1 MAARILVKVQVQFNG
16 TDFNDISAYARRVTI
31 KYGRERLIED
41 AFQAGSCTIELDNT
55 GNEFTPGH
63 SDSSYGNSQLIN
75 REVRISSEVVGGTD
89 SYATYLWRGF
99 ITDAN
104 YSAGHGTSTVYLT
117 SVDGFDR
124 LASASIYNQNFSE
137 EYTGLR
143 VANVLD
149 LASVDYPDEASPLDR
164 DIDYGSIKASAATGV
179 TANALDYIQQL
190 ARTENGRFLINQ
202 AGTPSATNF
211 GGVASYYAVNASTV
225 DHGVTISDAVTLATG
240 QTEAAHLGLEWG
252 SELLFNSYEFTPAS
266 GAVQTGSNAASI
278 TKYGQ
283 RVIKRT
289 LLSDTSDADEAGIY
303 FIGLFDEPALRV
315 SQVIVSIDSATT
327 LTAERLLHIGV
338 MSSMDLSYLPP
349 GSSVTLNSAL
359 VVEGVALDIGV
370 RDMANGSAR
379 ITATYSTSSADR
391 TGYWILGDAV
401 QSTLPTTLA
410 PSWLDTTSWRLD
422 DPDRGV
428 LPTELASTS

>member
-1 MAARILVKVQVQFNG
+1 MAARILVKVEVKFDG
-16 TDFNDISAYARRVTI
+16 TNFNDISAYARRVTI

-89 SYATYLWRGF
+89 SYATYLWRGTL
-99 ITDAN
+99 TDAN
-104 YSAGHGTSTVYLT
+104 YSAGFGTSTVFLT

-137 EYTGLR
+137 EYTGIR

-149 LASVDYPDEASPLDR
+149 LASVDYPDESSPLDR
-164 DIDYGSIKASAATGV
+164 DIDYGSIKASAVTGL
-179 TANALDYIQQL
+179 TINALDYIQQL
-190 ARTENGRFLINQ
+190 ARTENGRFLMNQ

-211 GGVASYYAVNASTV
+211 GNVASYYAVNASTV

-240 QTEAAHLGLEWG
+240 QAEAAHLGLEWG
-252 SELLFNSYEFTPAS
+252 SELLFNSYEMTPAS

-315 SQVIVSIDSATT
+315 SQVVVSIDSATT
-327 LTAERLLHIGV
+327 VTAERLLHLQV
-338 MSSMDLSYLPP
+338 MSGLDLSYLPP

-359 VVEGVALDIGV
+359 GVEGVALDIGV

-401 QSTLPTTLA
+401 QSTLPTPLA

>member
-1 MAARILVKVQVQFNG
+1 MAARILVKVQVKFDG
-16 TDFNDISAYARRVTI
+16 TNFNDISAYTRRVSI

-41 AFQAGSCTIELDNT
+41 SFQAGSCTIELDNT
-55 GNEFTPGH
+55 GGEFTPGH
-63 SDSSYGNSQLIN
+63 TGASYGDSQLIN
-75 REVRISSEVVGGTD
+75 REVRISSEVVGGSD

-104 YSAGHGTSTVYLT
+104 YVAQQSTSTVYLT
-117 SVDGFDR
+117 SVDGFSR
-124 LASASIYNQNFSE
+124 LAGASIYNQTFSE

-149 LASVDYPDEASPLDR
+149 LASVDYPDESSPLDR
-164 DIDYGSIKASAATGV
+164 DIDYGSIKASAASGV
-179 TANALDYIQQL
+179 TATALDYIQQL
-190 ARTENGRFLINQ
+190 ARTENGRFVINQ

-211 GGVASYYAVNASTV
+211 GGIASYYAVNASTV

-240 QTEAAHLGLEWG
+240 SVEAQSLGLEWG
-252 SELLFNSYEFTPAS
+252 SELLYNSYEFTPKS
-266 GAVQTGSNAASI
+266 GAVQTGTRAASI
-278 TKYGQ
+278 AKYGE

-315 SQVIVSIDSATT
+315 SQVVVSIDSAAT
-327 LTAERLLHIGV
+327 LSAEKLLHLQV
-338 MSSMDLSYLPP
+338 MSGMDLSYLPP
-349 GSSVTLNSAL
+349 GSSVTLTSAL
-359 VVEGVALDIGV
+359 VVEGVALDINV

-379 ITATYSTSSADR
+379 VTATYSTSSADR

>member
-1 MAARILVKVQVQFNG
+1 MAARILVKVQVKFDG
-16 TDFNDISAYARRVTI
+16 TNFNDISAYTRRVSI

-41 AFQAGSCTIELDNT
+41 AFQAGACTIELDNT
-55 GNEFTPGH
+55 GGEFTPGH
-63 SDSSYGNSQLIN
+63 TGASYGDSQLIN
-75 REVRISSEVVGGTD
+75 REVRISSEVVGGSD

-104 YSAGHGTSTVYLT
+104 YVAEQSTSTVYLT
-117 SVDGFDR
+117 SVDGFSR
-124 LASASIYNQNFSE
+124 LASASIYNQTFSE
-137 EYTGLR
+137 EYTGIR

-149 LASVDYPDEASPLDR
+149 LASVDYPDESGDR
-164 DIDYGSIKASAATGV
+164 DIDYGSIKASAASGV
-179 TANALDYIQQL
+179 TATALDYIQQL
-190 ARTENGRFLINQ
+190 ARTENGRFVMNQ

-211 GGVASYYAVNASTV
+211 GNVASYYAVNASTV

-240 QTEAAHLGLEWG
+240 SVEAQSLGLEWG
-252 SELLFNSYEFTPAS
+252 SELLYNSYEFTPKS

-278 TKYGQ
+278 AKYGE

-289 LLSDTSDADEAGIY
+289 LLSDTGDSNEAGLY

-315 SQVIVSIDSATT
+315 SQVVVSIDSATT
-327 LTAERLLHIGV
+327 ASAEKLLHLGV
-338 MSSMDLSYLPP
+338 MSALDLSYLPP

-370 RDMANGSAR
+370 RSMTNGSAR

-410 PSWLDTTSWRLD
+410 PSWLDTTSWRLG
-422 DPDRGV
+422 DPDRGL

>member
-1 MAARILVKVQVQFNG
+1 MAARILVKVQVKFDG
-16 TDFNDISAYARRVTI
+16 TNFNDISAYTRRVSI

-41 AFQAGSCTIELDNT
+41 SFQAGSCTIELDNT

-104 YSAGHGTSTVYLT
+104 YSAGFGTSTVYLT

-137 EYTGLR
+137 EYTGIR

-149 LASVDYPDEASPLDR
+149 LASVDYPDESSPLDR
-164 DIDYGSIKASAATGV
+164 DIDYGSIKASAVTGL
-179 TANALDYIQQL
+179 TINALDYIQQL
-190 ARTENGRFLINQ
+190 ARTENGRFLMNQ

-211 GGVASYYAVNASTV
+211 GNVASYYAVNASTV

-240 QTEAAHLGLEWG
+240 QVEAQSLGLEWG

-289 LLSDTSDADEAGIY
+289 LLSDTSDSDEAGIY

-315 SQVIVSIDSATT
+315 SQVVVSIDSATT
-327 LTAERLLHIGV
+327 LTAEKLLHIGV
-338 MSSMDLSYLPP
+338 MSGMDLSYLPP

-379 ITATYSTSSADR
+379 ISATYSTSSADR
-391 TGYWILGDAV
+391 TGYWILGDPV
-401 QSTLPTTLA
+401 QSVLPATLA